1 MAAVVDNLSM
11 AAVVVFIIFAAWFHW
26 MVDNVYSEK
35 EAVFRLLAYSATLIC
50 FEMLFMKIRN
60 DEKDNGNKS

>member
-26 MVDNVYSEK
+26 MVDNVFSEK
-35 EAVFRLLAYSATLIC
+35 EAGSRLLLIII
-50 FEMLFMKIRN
+50 FE
-60 DEKDNGNKS
+60 

>member
-26 MVDNVYSEK
+26 MVDNVFSEK
-35 EAVFRLLAYSATLIC
+35 EAVFRLSDIVNLDIV
-50 FEMLFMKIRN
+50 
-60 DEKDNGNKS
+60 